1 MLVYRVRV
9 FLGVLETLLVLF
21 LYSSYGLISKSL
33 LFYFI
38 IVLKIET
45 SEQLYKIR
53 KSQIEV
59 FLQK

>member
-1 MLVYRVRV
+1 M
-9 FLGVLETLLVLF
+9 FLGVLEILLVFF

-33 LFYFI
+33 LFYFM

-45 SEQLYKIR
+45 SEQLYRIR
-53 KSQIEV
+53 KSLIEV